1 VSAPTRG
8 RLARKHA
15 LVTGAGSGIGQATA
29 ELFGREGAEVALVD
43 FNFGRANEVARAMGA
58 SGARALAFQADVSQ
72 ETDVAGVVN
81 RAAGEL
87 GSLEVIVNCAGV
99 FAETSIELLSEADW
113 DLQIDVM
120 LKGTFLVCKHAVP
133 HLRRAGGG
141 SIVNIGSTAS
151 LTASP
156 SAPHYG
162 AAKGGVLALTKSLAV
177 GLAPERIRVNTVCPG
192 PTETHIFDAGRGLDA
207 QRDHVTP
214 QVPLGRM
221 AKPLEIAYAILF
233 LASDE
238 ASFVTGSDLV
248 VDGGYLA
255 V

>member
-1 VSAPTRG
+1 VTTPIRG
-8 RLARKHA
+8 RLASKRA

-43 FNFGRANEVARAMGA
+43 FNLGRANEVALAMSA
-58 SGARALAFQADVSQ
+58 SGVRALAIQADVSR
-72 ETDVAGVVN
+72 ETDVGNAVN

-99 FAETSIELLSEADW
+99 FAEASIELLSEADW

-192 PTETHIFDAGRGLDA
+192 PTETHIFDAGQGLDA
-207 QRDHVTP
+207 QRDHITP
-214 QVPLGRM
+214 LIPLGRM